1 MTNTLLAPPG
11 RTRRERKTAELE
23 ARTRAAGDRLARISG
38 RPAAQ
43 VLQDCRVTPHGLR
56 RDDAELR
63 LARDGA
69 NVVAHDAGPR
79 WYGQLAKAFWN
90 PFIMILVVL
99 LAVMYVQWL
108 PVADEEP
115 FDPKIPIIG
124 AMVLVGGLLRFWQ
137 ERRSAGAAAA
147 LRALVTTTTAVQ
159 RRDSRDSRDD
169 RTNRNTAPATT
180 EIPMDRVVV
189 GDIVR
194 LAAGDLVPA
203 DLRLLTAKDL
213 MVSQA
218 ALSGESLPVAKA
230 DTRTHDYGQATT
242 TDPVEA
248 DNLCLMGTSVTSGT
262 ATGVVVATGADTYFG
277 SMAGSL
283 AGERPE
289 TSFDAGV
296 KKVSFL
302 LIRFML
308 VMVPLVFAVN
318 GFTKGDWGE
327 AFMFAVAVAVGLTPE
342 MLPMVVT
349 TNLARGAVA
358 MARRKVVVKR
368 LNAIQNLGAMDVL
381 CTDKTGTLTEDRIV
395 LDRYLDAHGREDGEI
410 LEYAYLNSHFQT
422 GLRNLMDQAVIDR
435 VLEAEEVVVDARF
448 TKVDEIPFDFARRRM
463 SVVLSRNGIDGSA
476 GAHEHVADERVVDE
490 HAVDE
495 HVLITKGAVEEV
507 LALCTHVNDGGRR
520 LELTGELRRRVTR
533 TAADNNR
540 QGLRVLAVATRA
552 LPAGRETYGVAD
564 EDGLTLVGFLAFLD
578 PPKADAAAA
587 LRALAG
593 KGVAV
598 KVVTGDNEL
607 VAARVCADVGI
618 DVGAVVTGAEVDAL
632 DDAELRALVRAT
644 TVFAKTNPVQKARI
658 VRALRAEGHTVGF
671 LGDGINDAAALRD
684 ADVGISVDTAVDIA
698 RESADIILLEKDL
711 MVLEQGVE
719 QGRTTFGN
727 TIKYIKMTASS
738 NFGNV
743 FSVLVASAFIPFQPM
758 LAIHLLVQNLAYD
771 VSQLA
776 TPWDRMDPE
785 YLRRPRTWDA
795 RGIARFMLFTGPVSS
810 VFDIA
815 TFLVLWNVFGADSEA
830 SQTLFQSGWFVEGL
844 LSQTLVVHMIRTR
857 KVPFIG
863 SRASA
868 PVMVMTAAV
877 MAFGL
882 LLPFSPLA
890 PALSMEALPMSYFPW
905 LIAILLAY
913 CALTQAVKTWYIRRF
928 NTWL

>member
-1 MTNTLLAPPG
+1 MTHTTLTPQKLAPPG
-11 RTRRERKTAELE
+11 RGRRDRKAAELE
-23 ARTRAAGDRLARISG
+23 ARTREAGDRLARYSSLPG
-38 RPAAQ
+38 SQ
-43 VLQDCRVTPHGLR
+43 VLQDVRATAQGLR
-56 RDDAELR
+56 HDEATHR
-63 LARDGA
+63 LERHGA
-69 NVVAHDAGPR
+69 NVVAHERAPR
-79 WYGQLAKAFWN
+79 WFTQLAKAFVN
-90 PFIMILVVL
+90 PFIAVLVAL
-99 LAVMYVQWL
+99 DLVMLWQWL
-108 PVADEEP
+108 RAADDEP
-115 FDPKIPIIG
+115 FDPGIAIL
-124 AMVLVGGLLRFWQ
+124 ATMVLVSGALRFWQ
-137 ERRSAGAAAA
+137 EYRSGRSAAA

-159 RRDSRDSRDD
+159 RRAGRGER
-169 RTNRNTAPATT
+169 PTT
-180 EIPMDRVVV
+180 VEIPMDQVVP

-213 MVSQA
+213 MVGQA

-230 DTRTHDYGQATT
+230 DTRTHDYGQSVT

-248 DNLCLMGTSVTSGT
+248 DNLCLMGTTVTSGT
-262 ATGVVVATGADTYFG
+262 ATGVVVATGSDTYFG

-283 AGERPE
+283 VGERPQ
-289 TSFDAGV
+289 TSFDTGV
-296 KKVSFL
+296 RKVSFL

-308 VMVPLVFAVN
+308 VMVPVVFAIN
-318 GFTKGDWGE
+318 GFTKGDWDE
-327 AFMFAVAVAVGLTPE
+327 AFMFALAVAVGLTPE

-358 MARRKVVVKR
+358 MSRRKVVVKR

-395 LDRYLDAHGREDGEI
+395 LDRYLDVHGQEDTEV
-410 LEYAYLNSHFQT
+410 LEHAYLNAHFQT

-448 TKVDEIPFDFARRRM
+448 TMVDEIPFDFARRRM
-463 SVVLSRNGIDGSA
+463 SVVLSRNSLAAAPEPG
-476 GAHEHVADERVVDE
+476 EHI
-490 HAVDE
+490 
-495 HVLITKGAVEEV
+495 LITKGAVEEV
-507 LALCTHVNDGGRR
+507 LALCTHMTDRGQRV
-520 LELTGELRRRVTR
+520 ELTPELRRKVTR
-533 TAADNNR
+533 TAEDHNR
-540 QGLRVLAVATRA
+540 QGLRVLAVATRT
-552 LPAGRETYGVAD
+552 LPAARTAYTVAD
-564 EDGLTLVGFLAFLD
+564 EAELTLLGFLAFLD
-578 PPKADAAAA
+578 PPKADAAQA
-587 LRALAG
+587 LQALAD
-593 KGVAV
+593 KGVTV

-618 DVGAVVTGAEVDAL
+618 DVGEVVTGARIDGL
-632 DDAELRALVRAT
+632 DDGELRALVRT
-644 TVFAKTNPVQKARI
+644 TTLFAKTNPVQKARI
-658 VRALRAEGHTVGF
+658 VRALQAEGHTVGF

-698 RESADIILLEKDL
+698 KESADIILLEKDL

-771 VSQLA
+771 ISQLA

-795 RGIARFMLFTGPVSS
+795 KGIARFMLCVGPISS
-810 VFDIA
+810 VFDIT
-815 TFLVLWNVFGADSEA
+815 TFLVMWNVFGANSEA
-830 SQTLFQSGWFVEGL
+830 HQTLFQSGWFVEGL

-857 KVPFIG
+857 KIPFIQ

-868 PVMVMTAAV
+868 PVLVMTGLV
-877 MAFGL
+877 MALGIV
-882 LLPFSPLA
+882 LPFSPLA
-890 PALSMEALPMSYFPW
+890 SALSMEPLPMAYFPW
-905 LIAILLAY
+905 LTGILLTY
-913 CALTQAVKTWYIRRF
+913 CALTQVVKTWYIRRF
-928 NTWL
+928 STWL